1 MVEWENWI
9 CPMLAMLTFSTMLS
23 DFAACEG
30 LKMIVMW
37 WRFDACWKNGAAV
50 VNVDWATLWHLQ
62 LEPLLWTSHC
72 NIGLKKLVNNP
83 FRNCVIAVDLISWR
97 VLKFE
102 FYIGFKLWSLLLLFV
117 DRRKDYTITCSNKY
131 TFCFRFVLFHFS
143 CAMLEMC
150 FTFVVPG
157 GVTTVMFIMFL
168 VTFQSWEKF
177 IFENGVVVFR
187 SCKNV
192 ESIVICTFSF
202 YTLYSS
208 TLLLLVWTVAG
219 SARVSSCSS

>member
-102 FYIGFKLWSLLLLFV
+102 FYIGFKLSFSLTAFSLTGERMAQLFAVTNTHFALDLSFFTSAVQCWRCVSHLLSPGAW
-117 DRRKDYTITCSNKY
+117 RQ
-131 TFCFRFVLFHFS
+131 S
-143 CAMLEMC
+143 CL
-150 FTFVVPG
+150 
-157 GVTTVMFIMFL
+157 
-168 VTFQSWEKF
+168 
-177 IFENGVVVFR
+177 
-187 SCKNV
+187 
-192 ESIVICTFSF
+192 
-202 YTLYSS
+202 
-208 TLLLLVWTVAG
+208 
-219 SARVSSCSS
+219 